1 MQFENGNGTF
11 QIRNAE
17 RYYQAMI
24 SIEVQSSEERSQNIS
39 KYYSWVE
46 LQSTGEENI
55 LREKVSMVSWKR
67 NE

>member
-39 KYYSWVE
+39 KWYYWVE
-46 LQSTGEENI
+46 LQRTGEDNI
-55 LREKVSMVSWKR
+55 LREKVSMVS
-67 NE
+67 